1 MREVTKMIEART
13 GIKPEEQVLV
23 VGSKPI
29 RTDSDSLQKTLSDYN
44 IQKDNTIMI
53 GLRLRGGGIL
63 ELIIKYD
70 E

>member
-1 MREVTKMIEART
+1 VREVTKMIEART

-44 IQKDNTIMI
+44 I
-53 GLRLRGGGIL
+53 
-63 ELIIKYD
+63 
-70 E
+70 

>member
-1 MREVTKMIEART
+1 MIEART
-13 GIKPEEQVLV
+13 GIKPDEQVLV

-29 RTDSDSLQKTLSDYN
+29 RTDPDSLQMTLSDYN

-63 ELIIKYD
+63 ELIIKYY